1 MFQVSSLK
9 TVIFQTILYQVIF
22 YNSKVMDFTVV
33 KNNLL
38 RLHDTEW
45 SRLGYQTAVWS
56 YAF

>member
-33 KNNLL
+33 KK
-38 RLHDTEW
+38 
-45 SRLGYQTAVWS
+45 
-56 YAF
+56 